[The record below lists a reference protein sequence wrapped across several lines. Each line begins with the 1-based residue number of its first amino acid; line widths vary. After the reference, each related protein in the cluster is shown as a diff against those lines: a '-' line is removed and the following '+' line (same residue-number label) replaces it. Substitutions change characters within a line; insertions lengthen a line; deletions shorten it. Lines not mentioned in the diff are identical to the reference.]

1 MQYGTGG
8 KVLSIIQPVVS
19 YMEKMCSRRPLLVN
33 LYASCYKEVVARE
46 INLAGISCHDTVL
59 NIGCGAIPFTAI
71 HLARLTGARV
81 WAVDRDRMAVE
92 KARYSLK
99 KLGLSKKIQVIE
111 GDGSKQM
118 PAGFTAAIVAL
129 QAEPKETIY
138 ENLFSLG
145 SPGARFVFRQPSP
158 PYQSF
163 YDRLPEDYKP
173 VALTNQNMKTFNSS
187 ILFIKRRENTNNE
200 KLLDS

>member
-1 MQYGTGG
+1 M
-8 KVLSIIQPVVS
+8 SIIQPVVS
-19 YMEKMCSRRPLLVN
+19 YMEKICSRRPMLVN

-71 HLARLTGARV
+71 HLARLTGAQV

-99 KLGLSKKIQVIE
+99 KLGLLKIIQVIE
-111 GDGSKQM
+111 GDGSEQM

-129 QAEPKETIY
+129 QAEPKKAIY
-138 ENLFSLG
+138 DKLFSLG
-145 SPGARFVFRQPSP
+145 SPGTRFVFRQPSL

-173 VALTNQNMKTFNSS
+173 VALINQNMKTFNSS
-187 ILFIKRRENTNNE
+187 ILFIKRRENIHNE